1 MRNVC
6 FTAWYTN
13 PKYTLIEFDET
24 YMKYLVMGK
33 EVCPDTGRDHLQG
46 YCEFKKA
53 TDFNVVKRLLGG
65 DTTKVASR
73 LKTAQQAADYC
84 KKDNNYQ
91 EFGTISKQGKRT
103 DLDAVVED
111 ITAGLSIRDV
121 AQNNP
126 TEYIKFHR
134 GIEKLRALYAP
145 TRNWV
150 TEIIVLYGHTGCGK
164 SRLARELCT
173 DYWVWTPQRGM
184 WFDGYDSQEHVIM
197 EEFRGQIPFDMMLS
211 LTDRYE
217 CPIQVKGG
225 TVEFCPKKIVI
236 TSPKHPEKWYLTEED
251 DSVDQLLR
259 RISEIRN
266 LGTDGTEVA
275 GNTKPP
281 HQIDLYDKL

>member
-1 MRNVC
+1 MTGEKKKRQRMRNVC
-6 FTAWYTN
+6 FTAWN
-13 PKYTLIEFDET
+13 VDIEYDTE
-24 YMKYLVMGK
+24 YMKYLVIGK
-33 EVCPDTGRDHLQG
+33 EVCPSTGKEHLQG
-46 YCEFKKA
+46 YCEFVKP
-53 TDFNVVKRLLGG
+53 TDFSIVKKLLGEN
-65 DTTKVASR
+65 THLEPRVSTAARAS
-73 LKTAQQAADYC
+73 DYC
-84 KKDNNYQ
+84 KKDNNFKEY
-91 EFGTISKQGKRT
+91 GTIGKQGKRT

-111 ITAGLSIRDV
+111 ICDGLSIRDV

-126 TEYIKFHR
+126 TQYIKFHR

-150 TEIIVLYGHTGCGK
+150 TEVIVLYGHTGCGK

-184 WFDGYDSQEHVIM
+184 WFDGYDSHENVIM
-197 EEFRGQIPFDMMLS
+197 EEFRGQLPFGMMLS

-217 CPIQVKGG
+217 CPVQVKGG

-236 TSPKHPEKWYLTEED
+236 TSPKHPEKWYLTEDED
-251 DSVDQLLR
+251 KNDQLLR
-259 RISEIRN
+259 RITEIRK

-281 HQIDLYDKL
+281 H